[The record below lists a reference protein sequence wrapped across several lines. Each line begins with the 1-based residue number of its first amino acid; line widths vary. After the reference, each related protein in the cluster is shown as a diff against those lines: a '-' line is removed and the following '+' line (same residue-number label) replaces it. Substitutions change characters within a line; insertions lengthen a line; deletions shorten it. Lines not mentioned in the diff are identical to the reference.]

1 MKLHRVKLRNYRG
14 VVESDV
20 EFSLNGVT
28 IIEGP
33 NEIGKTAIA
42 EGLQLA
48 IDLPD
53 SSTNSRVKAVQ
64 PVGRDEGPG
73 VEISLSSGEYELV
86 YSKRWLRRA
95 STVLEVKGP
104 HRESLTGR
112 QAHDRVKA
120 ILDET
125 LDQEL
130 WRALR
135 IQQGTELTLPNFGLL
150 SMGRALDQVAGGELV
165 TDREETLWTRISDE
179 YNKYWTP
186 TGQVRSDRKASERRV
201 QEARVEVAEL
211 EKQIQEI
218 ESDVARMSRLVDE
231 SARLSESV
239 KEFEKNENELEQ
251 LWNEIDR
258 LQSEV
263 ERLDAVHSA
272 ARAQFDSASSGWQRR
287 QDQITNLEDSA
298 KALMALEAEA
308 EDAVPGLVSAT
319 RRNED
324 AASALREA
332 ESALTNARERL
343 TRAIADR
350 DYLRQLIEVE
360 QLKERNGRYLTAER
374 TLKEAEEYLESARVD
389 DEVASQIE
397 DAYLEYERA
406 RSAAGSAAASIEITA
421 LTDIDIE
428 VGDELIELTGNEV
441 RNALVEDEVTLTFPG
456 VARMR
461 VSAGSEARGFTD
473 QYRRTRENYRH
484 LCDEVGVAD
493 VSEARRVA
501 QDRQEAQRNREE
513 AINGIERELRDLTP
527 DILIGKVNNLTERVS
542 SYPKERP
549 ESPPLPGDLDGAQEI
564 EAEVSMLLK
573 ECEAKLRE
581 CENTARNAEAEL
593 QEVRLDEASR
603 AANSTLLG
611 ELSAMQPTS
620 LP

>member
-1 MKLHRVKLRNYRG
+1 M
-14 VVESDV
+14 
-20 EFSLNGVT
+20 
-28 IIEGP
+28 
-33 NEIGKTAIA
+33 
-42 EGLQLA
+42 
-48 IDLPD
+48 
-53 SSTNSRVKAVQ
+53 
-64 PVGRDEGPG
+64 
-73 VEISLSSGEYELV
+73 
-86 YSKRWLRRA
+86 
-95 STVLEVKGP
+95 
-104 HRESLTGR
+104 
-112 QAHDRVKA
+112 KA

-165 TDREETLWTRISDE
+165 TDREETLWTHISDE

-218 ESDVARMSRLVDE
+218 ESDVARMSRLVDG

-272 ARAQFDSASSGWQRR
+272 ARAQFDSTSSGWQRR

-324 AASALREA
+324 AASALKEA

-360 QLKERNGRYLTAER
+360 QLKERNGQYLTAER

-397 DAYLEYERA
+397 EAYLEYERA
-406 RSAAGSAAASIEITA
+406 RSAAGSAASSIEITA
-421 LTDIDIE
+421 LADLDME
-428 VGDELIELTGNEV
+428 VGDELIELTSNEV

-473 QYRRTRENYRH
+473 QHRRTRENYRH

-493 VSEARRVA
+493 VSEARRAA
-501 QDRQEAQRNREE
+501 QDRQDAQ
-513 AINGIERELRDLTP
+513 
-527 DILIGKVNNLTERVS
+527 
-542 SYPKERP
+542 
-549 ESPPLPGDLDGAQEI
+549 
-564 EAEVSMLLK
+564 
-573 ECEAKLRE
+573 
-581 CENTARNAEAEL
+581 
-593 QEVRLDEASR
+593 
-603 AANSTLLG
+603 
-611 ELSAMQPTS
+611 
-620 LP
+620 